1 MTEKE
6 IHDIVARQRKYF
18 QTGATLPP
26 DMRIPGSAPPLRSVF
41 QREKDIQDA
50 LKKDLGKSSFEGY
63 MCETGLVLEEIT
75 YMLRHIR
82 SFSREKRKRT
92 PLAQFHSRS
101 YLKPSPYGVVLIMS
115 PWNYPFMLTL
125 SPLVDALAAGILR
138 W

>member
-26 DMRIPGSAPPLRSVF
+26 DMRIQALRRLYAAVF

-63 MCETGLVLEEIT
+63 MCEPDW
-75 YMLRHIR
+75 
-82 SFSREKRKRT
+82 SWKRLLICSDISAAFPGKKGNGR
-92 PLAQFHSRS
+92 RW
-101 YLKPSPYGVVLIMS
+101 PSSIPEAI
-115 PWNYPFMLTL
+115 
-125 SPLVDALAAGILR
+125 
-138 W
+138 